1 MKNSKR
7 RNHKN
12 VKNNKNIKT
21 KKWDI
26 IWDKI
31 VKNKEKIYM
40 RTIEILGIGLA
51 IYGLFITLLVRQD
64 TAELTKLSE
73 KPMYYKIK
81 IYPNAQTRGY
91 EKDKYVNWD
100 LNLIVDDFEINKEKF
115 LDVNY
120 NSVFTHVTYYMV
132 YDYNLQDKPTYY
144 YKFDA
149 LDDKTQA
156 QMRLE
161 DEYYV
166 CVSNMNYSL
175 TPNKKY
181 CYILIHTET
190 LSEENLDLIFFKYNG
205 EELELI
211 EVDDEVQV
219 DITDVREE
227 HLISREYY
235 TAVWAE
241 NDQEAEDI
249 DFMFN
254 VYEDL
259 RGKIKEQL

>member
-1 MKNSKR
+1 
-7 RNHKN
+7 
-12 VKNNKNIKT
+12 
-21 KKWDI
+21 
-26 IWDKI
+26 
-31 VKNKEKIYM
+31 
-40 RTIEILGIGLA
+40 
-51 IYGLFITLLVRQD
+51 
-64 TAELTKLSE
+64 
-73 KPMYYKIK
+73 
-81 IYPNAQTRGY
+81 
-91 EKDKYVNWD
+91 
-100 LNLIVDDFEINKEKF
+100 
-115 LDVNY
+115 
-120 NSVFTHVTYYMV
+120 MV

-144 YKFDA
+144 YKFDG

-161 DEYYV
+161 DEYYI

-175 TPNKKY
+175 TPNKNY

-190 LSEENLDLIFFKYNG
+190 LSEENLDLVFFKYNG

-211 EVDDEVQV
+211 EVDDTVQV

-235 TAVWAE
+235 TSVWAE
-241 NDQEAEDI
+241 NEQEAEDI